1 MSLETIEQPAAA
13 PPPLD
18 RSLQASPSD
27 DLALFHRTLSELCRA
42 RFPLAQALKLLQV
55 DLRQGKLRQAVG
67 EMAQSVEDGVS
78 LSDAYEQHK
87 QHFPELYRALVEA
100 GITSGNLPGVLDE
113 IARHAHDRA
122 CITER
127 MRRALAYPVVAAG
140 FVLVIG
146 LILVVFVGPQ
156 LREAISSAQL
166 ASTTT
171 GSTVF
176 PEWVTAGMGLAVLAL
191 GMVAVLAFAWLRSP
205 LDPGSGLNGIGYR
218 LPLIGRLRLYA
229 AKASFA
235 STMALLARRQLPLP
249 KALSLAAAATG
260 DSATRECVAIMAA
273 RAAEGANL
281 SEAVRAGDL
290 ISPSLMWLVETAES
304 SGSAAS
310 ALDDVARIYHQRLE
324 RSVDRLCTL
333 ATPVAE
339 LMLGLV
345 VLGFALTY
353 MLPVVHFADQIY
365 GR

>member
-1 MSLETIEQPAAA
+1 VSSAISELPPPAADLA
-13 PPPLD
+13 P
-18 RSLQASPSD
+18 RSSSGD

-42 RFPLAQALKLLQV
+42 HVPLAQALRLLQV
-55 DLRQGKLRQAVG
+55 DLRRGKLRAAVGDMAQAVD
-67 EMAQSVEDGVS
+67 QGVS
-78 LSDAYEQHK
+78 LDDAYEQHK
-87 QHFPELYRALVEA
+87 DHFPELYRALVEA
-100 GITSGNLPGVLDE
+100 GIASGNLPGVLDE

-122 CITER
+122 CIAER

-146 LILVVFVGPQ
+146 FALAAFVGPQ
-156 LREAISSAQL
+156 LRSAIASAQITQV
-166 ASTTT
+166 A
-171 GSTVF
+171 GQRGIV
-176 PEWVTAGMGLAVLAL
+176 PEWLTAGAGLGALVLGMIAVLGL
-191 GMVAVLAFAWLRSP
+191 AWLRSP
-205 LDPGSGLNGIGYR
+205 LDPGSGLSGIGYR

-235 STMALLARRQLPLP
+235 STLALLARRHLPLP
-249 KALSLAAAATG
+249 KALALAAAATG
-260 DSATRECVAIMAA
+260 DRAARECVDTMAA
-273 RAAEGANL
+273 RAAEGASL
-281 SEAVRAGDL
+281 SEAVRAGEL
-290 ISPSLMWLVETAES
+290 ISPSLMWLVEAAES

-353 MLPVVHFADQIY
+353 MLPVVQFADQVY